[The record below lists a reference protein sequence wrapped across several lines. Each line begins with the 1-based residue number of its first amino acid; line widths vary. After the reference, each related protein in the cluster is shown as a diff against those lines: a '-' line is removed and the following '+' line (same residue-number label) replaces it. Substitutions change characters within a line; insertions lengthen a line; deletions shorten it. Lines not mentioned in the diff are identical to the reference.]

1 MAAARDLTGERF
13 GRLVAETLLYRKSR
27 RYWVCRCD
35 CGRTT
40 RPVEQCDLI
49 DGRTR
54 SCGCLLA
61 EAAAAKGRGHG
72 AGASAA
78 ARGAVR
84 EQRCRLCGRT
94 FAARVAERYCSGGCR
109 REQNRRR
116 LARLRARKDG

>member
-40 RPVEQCDLI
+40 RPVQQCDLI
-49 DGRTR
+49 DGSTR

-61 EAAAAKGRGHG
+61 EAAAAKGAPRSNFVDSPYNTSGPWSTAQG
-72 AGASAA
+72 GGKSWMGQGNMPLSVAA
-78 ARGAVR
+78 PARAV
-84 EQRCRLCGRT
+84 
-94 FAARVAERYCSGGCR
+94 VA
-109 REQNRRR
+109 NPMD
-116 LARLRARKDG
+116 LPPNNMAP